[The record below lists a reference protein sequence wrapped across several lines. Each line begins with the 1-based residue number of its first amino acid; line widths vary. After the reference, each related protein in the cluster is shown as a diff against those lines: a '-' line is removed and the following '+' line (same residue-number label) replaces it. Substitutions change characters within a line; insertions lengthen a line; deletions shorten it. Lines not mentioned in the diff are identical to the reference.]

1 MSCQDTEDVRI
12 IVKYSSFP
20 GETPTI
26 PNSANHEDG
35 TWLPTDLY
43 VGEMFINAFD
53 NKAWVRGIGGIFP
66 LGATGGT
73 VSFIGDF
80 VPASTGGTFSGPV
93 TTTTLTTGTVSAVSI
108 TASNIFGDVIT
119 ASYFIGDGS
128 GLTNIQ
134 STWNG
139 GTVSNPVA
147 FLGDTDHYG
156 FTNFYGELQGD
167 NGVIDVNSNIDA
179 SGFGISASYFY
190 GDGSFL
196 TNLPVGTYSDIY
208 TISATLSGNQILF
221 NRNDFAPAYSV
232 DLTPILATDSI
243 VSVLWDSP
251 ASSLVITYGSG
262 YEVSTIIDTFTNFS
276 AQNLTVNNAYGGVFY
291 GEFVGTFSGPISGDI
306 YTTSATLVGTEAIFD
321 RTDGITY
328 SLDLST
334 LSGGGSGSVGPTGAT
349 GPQGYRAVMNLSYE
363 SSSLTIGI
371 GTITLPIGVPINNLG
386 WQQGT
391 RVRVWHSDTEYM
403 EGQITT
409 VITNPQTAGINV
421 NIDYVVGSGSFGEW
435 YVGIAGDVGASATA
449 GATPSLAE
457 VLAIGNTTEN
467 NDIVLSNSPITGTS
481 DSIRA
486 FGNAFADAKFSFEDY
501 GSGGYA
507 PTMRTDVL
515 YRQNYVS
522 VGDQQTYIHNSYAD
536 AGTDAYS
543 QIKVEPL
550 SLELRAD
557 DLAVAQGATI
567 NLSPYQID
575 TAVTTGINY
584 TQITQGQTNIQ
595 SIVDSGYSATGSSRF
610 DMFYNETVAKTDCII
625 DGGIGTLS
633 SGQRTYQD
641 GAGTIGS
648 EITTSNIT
656 QGFYANIYNWFDPS
670 TAAVENIFSITAA
683 NPYGSSYI
691 TNITQRKDEIK
702 VQGNVGTFRGIE
714 YVDDYSAEFTAN
726 SLVTKDWV
734 INNQATS
741 LTDTVCNRTDEIFV
755 DASGGEYECNPYI
768 YPTISYTT
776 IRSAMSGATAAIYV
790 DPDTIRL
797 NVVEIP
803 GSYESEVTIT
813 DEVLTMYGGRSDVNN
828 QTSWGIELG
837 TEVRRYRYE
846 HPSAPWGDVDKFEEK
861 RLVLHQKFTNESGVP
876 GQLDLYY
883 ENFVQDAINDFE
895 IDFYIM
901 NNEVQVSNKRYMTK
915 SYKRRVYYNT
925 SNQPTILIPDETKQG
940 DTLNPLYDS
949 WSITTVDTVYGT
961 KYRLDYTLD
970 SSYDYSVT
978 IVVKQTAKKY

>member
-43 VGEMFINAFD
+43 VGEMFINAYD

-73 VSFIGDF
+73 VSFIGDY

-108 TASNIFGDVIT
+108 TASNIFGDIIT
-119 ASYFIGDGS
+119 ANYFIGDGS

-134 STWNG
+134 ATWNG

-147 FLGDTDHYG
+147 FLGDTNHYG
-156 FTNFYGELQGD
+156 FTNFYGDIQGE
-167 NGVIDVNSNIDA
+167 NGTIDVNSNIDA
-179 SGFGISASYFY
+179 SGFGVSASYFY

-196 TNLPVGTYSDIY
+196 TNLPIGTYSNTY
-208 TISATLSGNQILF
+208 TISATLSGNEILF

-243 VSVLWDSP
+243 ASVLWDSP
-251 ASSLVITYGSG
+251 SSSLVITYGSG
-262 YEVSTIIDTFTNFS
+262 YQVSTIIDTFTDFS

-349 GPQGYRAVMNLSYE
+349 GPQGDRAVMNLSYTG
-363 SSSLTIGI
+363 SSLTL
-371 GTITLPIGVPINNLG
+371 GTGSITLPIGTPINNLG

-391 RVRVWHSDTEYM
+391 RVRVWHSATEYM
-403 EGQITT
+403 EGQITS
-409 VITNPQTAGINV
+409 VIANPQTTGIDV
-421 NIDYVVGSGSFGEW
+421 NIDYVVGSGSFGAW
-435 YVGIAGDVGASATA
+435 YVGIAGDVGSA
-449 GATPSLAE
+449 GIATQTLAQT
-457 VLAIGNTTEN
+457 LAVGNTTEV
-467 NDIVLSNSPITGTS
+467 NDIVLSNSSITSTS
-481 DSIRA
+481 DSIKA
-486 FGNAFADAKFSFEDY
+486 FGNTLSDAKFSFEDL
-501 GSGGYA
+501 GGDVWA
-507 PTMRTDVL
+507 PTMRV
-515 YRQNYVS
+515 QNNNSTNYITVQDS
-522 VGDQQTYIHNSYAD
+522 ETYIHNSQSD
-536 AGTDAYS
+536 AFVNTYG
-543 QIKVEPL
+543 QIEVGPTSVVL
-550 SLELRAD
+550 TAD
-557 DLAVAQGATI
+557 DLTVAQGATI
-567 NLSPYQID
+567 NLSPSQID
-575 TAVTTGINY
+575 TSVTTGINY

-595 SIVDSGYSATGSSRF
+595 NRVDSGYAATGSSTF

-625 DGGIGTLS
+625 DGGIGTLT

-641 GAGTIGS
+641 GVGTIGS
-648 EITTSNIT
+648 EITTSNTT
-656 QGFYANIYNWFDPS
+656 QGFYANIYNWFDP
-670 TAAVENIFSITAA
+670 TNFRVENIFSITAA
-683 NPYGSSYI
+683 NPYGSSYT
-691 TNITQRKDEIK
+691 TNITQRKDEII
-702 VQGNVGTFRGIE
+702 VEGSGGFRGIE
-714 YVDDYSAEFTAN
+714 YAADYSNDFTAN

-741 LTDTVCNRTDEIFV
+741 LTDTVCDRTDEIFV
-755 DASGGEYECNPYI
+755 DASGGGCNPYVV
-768 YPTISYTT
+768 YPPSYTT
-776 IRSAMSGATAAIYV
+776 IRSYDAGTGATAAIYL
-790 DPDTIRL
+790 DPSNIRL
-797 NVVEIP
+797 YTGDNT
-803 GSYESEVTIT
+803 GSYESEINISN
-813 DEVLTMYGGRSDVNN
+813 EILTMYGGRGDANN
-828 QTSWGIELG
+828 ETTWGIELG

-861 RLVLHQKFTNESGVP
+861 RFVLHQKFTNDSGTP

-901 NNEVQVSNKRYMTK
+901 NSEVQVSNKKYMTK

-940 DTLNPLYDS
+940 DTLDPQYNS
-949 WSITTVDTVYGT
+949 WSITTADTIYGT
-961 KYRLDYTLD
+961 KYVLDYTLD
-970 SSYDYSVT
+970 GSYDYSVT
-978 IVVKQTAKKY
+978 IVVRQTAKKY